1 MPSIS
6 TFFGLETTLRALL
19 AQQAALDTTGHNISN
34 ANTEG
39 YTRQQ
44 AVLGAS
50 DALQVTDGTR
60 SQTIASIGTGVQ
72 IQAYQRIRD
81 GFLDLQYRAQN
92 MVLGQQ
98 SATANSLDEVET
110 ALAEPGPN
118 GVSNLLTQFWK
129 SWGDVANN
137 PKPGSASRTALIEQT
152 KTLTTSIQGLYSR
165 LTQAS
170 SDAQGEYNS
179 LIASPGGEVAQDA
192 KELANLNGAIKR
204 GVASG
209 DTPNDLMDRRD
220 LLLDKLSQLGQ
231 VSITDLGNGSLNVAF
246 GDAASPLV
254 ADTTVNWPQTINNSG
269 ATPPTSAGGKLGA
282 LYDLFKAGGTIESL
296 QTDLNAVAKDL
307 ADKVNALH
315 NPGGSGTDFF
325 SYTSGAEASTIAVNV
340 NAAGVRTGTA
350 SSAEENDIA
359 RAIANLAGGTSDDL
373 YATFVTRVGSMVQ
386 DSQRQ
391 QASAQA
397 LVDSVD
403 ARRTSTS
410 GVSMDEEMTNMIKF
424 QRAYQAAARAM
435 STMDDMLDIVINR
448 TGRVGL

>member
-1 MPSIS
+1 MPNIS

-39 YTRQQ
+39 YTRQT

-60 SQTIASIGTGVQ
+60 QSTIASIGTGVQ
-72 IQAYQRIRD
+72 IQAYNRIRD
-81 GFLDLQYRAQN
+81 DFLDLQYRAQN

-110 ALAEPGPN
+110 ALAEPGQN
-118 GVSNLLTQFWK
+118 GIANLLTQFWK
-129 SWGDVANN
+129 AWGDVANN

-179 LIASPGGEVAQDA
+179 LIASPNGEVAQDA
-192 KELANLNGAIKR
+192 QELANLNQAIKR
-204 GVASG
+204 AVASG

-220 LLLDKLSQLGQ
+220 LILDKLSELGQ
-231 VSITDLGNGSLNVAF
+231 VSITDLGNGSLNVSF

-254 ADTTVNWPQTINNSG
+254 ADTTVNWPQTINNAG
-269 ATPPTSAGGKLGA
+269 PPPTSAGGKLGA
-282 LYDLFKAGGTIESL
+282 LYDLFKTGGTIESL

-325 SYTSGAEASTIAVNV
+325 SYTSGSEASTIAVNV

-359 RAIANLAGGTSDDL
+359 RAIANLAGGTTDDL
-373 YATFVTRVGSMVQ
+373 YATFVTRIGSMVQ
-386 DSQRQ
+386 DAQRQ
-391 QASAQA
+391 QASSQA
-397 LVDSVD
+397 LVDSVS

>member
-1 MPSIS
+1 MPNIS

-39 YTRQQ
+39 YTRQT

-60 SQTIASIGTGVQ
+60 QSTIASIGTGVQ
-72 IQAYQRIRD
+72 IQAYNRIRD
-81 GFLDLQYRAQN
+81 DFLDLQYRAQN

-110 ALAEPGPN
+110 ALAEPGQN
-118 GVSNLLTQFWK
+118 GIANLLTQFWK
-129 SWGDVANN
+129 AWGDVANN

-179 LIASPGGEVAQDA
+179 LIASPNGEVAQDA
-192 KELANLNGAIKR
+192 QELANLNQAIKR
-204 GVASG
+204 AVASG

-220 LLLDKLSQLGQ
+220 VILDKLSGLGQ
-231 VSITDLGNGSLNVAF
+231 VSITDLGNGSLNISF

-254 ADTTVNWPQTINNSG
+254 ADTTVNWPQSINNAG
-269 ATPPTSAGGKLGA
+269 PPATSAGGQLGA
-282 LYDLFKAGGTIESL
+282 LYDLFKTGGTIGSL
-296 QTDLNAVAKDL
+296 QTQLNGVAKDL

-325 SYTSGAEASTIAVNV
+325 SYTSGSEASTIAVNV
-340 NAAGVRTGTA
+340 SAAGVRTGTA

-359 RAIANLAGGTSDDL
+359 RAIANLAGGTTDDL
-373 YATFVTRVGSMVQ
+373 YATFVTRIGSMVQ
-386 DSQRQ
+386 DAQRQ
-391 QASAQA
+391 QASSQA
-397 LVDSVD
+397 LVDSVS

>member
-1 MPSIS
+1 
-6 TFFGLETTLRALL
+6 LL

-39 YTRQQ
+39 YTRQT

-60 SQTIASIGTGVQ
+60 QSTIASIGTGVQ
-72 IQAYQRIRD
+72 IQAYNRIRD
-81 GFLDLQYRAQN
+81 DFLDLQYRAQN

-110 ALAEPGPN
+110 ALAEPGQN
-118 GVSNLLTQFWK
+118 GIANLLTQFWK
-129 SWGDVANN
+129 AWGDVANN

-179 LIASPGGEVAQDA
+179 LIASPNGEVAQDA
-192 KELANLNGAIKR
+192 QELANLNQAIKR
-204 GVASG
+204 AVASG

-220 LLLDKLSQLGQ
+220 LILDKLSELGQ
-231 VSITDLGNGSLNVAF
+231 VSITDLGNGSLNVSF

-254 ADTTVNWPQTINNSG
+254 ADTTVNWPQTINNAG
-269 ATPPTSAGGKLGA
+269 PPPTSAGGKLGA
-282 LYDLFKAGGTIESL
+282 LYDLFKTGGTIESL

-325 SYTSGAEASTIAVNV
+325 SYTSGSEASTIAVNV

-359 RAIANLAGGTSDDL
+359 RAIANLAGGTTDDL
-373 YATFVTRVGSMVQ
+373 YATFVTRIGSMVQ
-386 DSQRQ
+386 DAQRQ
-391 QASAQA
+391 QASSQA
-397 LVDSVD
+397 LVDSVS

>member
-39 YTRQQ
+39 YTRQS

-110 ALAEPGPN
+110 ALSEPGEN
-118 GVSNLLTQFWK
+118 GISNLLTQFWK
-129 SWGDVANN
+129 SWSDVANN

-165 LTQAS
+165 LSQAS

-179 LIASPGGEVAQDA
+179 LIASPNGEVAQDA
-192 KELANLNGAIKR
+192 KELASLNQSIKR
-204 GVASG
+204 AVASG

-220 LLLDKLSQLGQ
+220 LILDKLSELGQ
-231 VSITDLGNGSLNVAF
+231 VSITDLGNGSLNVNF
-246 GDAASPLV
+246 GDAANPLV
-254 ADTTVNWPQTINNSG
+254 ADTTVNWPQSINNSA
-269 ATPPTSAGGKLGA
+269 ATPATSAGGKLGA
-282 LYDLFKAGGTIESL
+282 LYDLFKAGGTIASL
-296 QTDLNAVAKDL
+296 QTDLNGVAKDL

-325 SYTSGAEASTIAVNV
+325 SYTTGSEASTIAVNV
-340 NAAGVRTGTA
+340 TAATVRTGTA

-359 RAIANLAGGTSDDL
+359 RAIANLAGGSTDDL
-373 YATFVTRVGSMVQ
+373 YSTFVTRIGSMVQ
-386 DSQRQ
+386 DAQRQ
-391 QASAQA
+391 QASSQA
-397 LVDSVD
+397 LVDSVS

-410 GVSMDEEMTNMIKF
+410 GVSMEEEMTNMIKF

-435 STMDDMLDIVINR
+435 NTMDDMLDIVINR